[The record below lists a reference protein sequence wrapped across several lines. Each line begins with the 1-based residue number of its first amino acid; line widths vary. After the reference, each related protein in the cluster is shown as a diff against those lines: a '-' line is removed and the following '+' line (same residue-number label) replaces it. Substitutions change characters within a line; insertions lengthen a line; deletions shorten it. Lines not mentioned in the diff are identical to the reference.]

1 MSDLRP
7 SEPRRVEIHA
17 WPDDAGEGLAT
28 PRLQLRRFTLA
39 DEDLLWQLNRD
50 ARVMRYLGG
59 ALSPEKNREWL
70 EQRILAY
77 YDEVPG
83 LGVWAT
89 LERASGRCIGFHL
102 LNHVQGQ
109 REVIQVG
116 YRLFPEAWGQGYAT
130 EMTRALL
137 AYGFL
142 RRRLPCLTANADP
155 GNLASHHVL
164 LKAGLHR
171 KGVRA
176 WPGPSYAGLGPIPYF
191 ERSAAEWLAEHAI
204 TGLPTPKDAHE

>member
-1 MSDLRP
+1 MSA
-7 SEPRRVEIHA
+7 VEIHA

-28 PRLQLRRFTLA
+28 PRLQLRRFTRA
-39 DEDLLWQLNRD
+39 DEDLLWQLNSD

-59 ALSPEKNREWL
+59 TLSPGKNRELL

-77 YDEVPG
+77 YDEHPG

-89 LERASGRCIGFHL
+89 LERASGHCIGFHL

-109 REVIQVG
+109 TEVIQVG
-116 YRLFPEAWGQGYAT
+116 YRLFPEAWGRGYAT

-137 AYGFL
+137 AYGFQ
-142 RRRLPCLTANADP
+142 RRRLPLLTANADP
-155 GNLASHHVL
+155 GNLASHRVL
-164 LKAGLHR
+164 LKSGLQR
-171 KGVRA
+171 RGERA

-191 ERSAAEWLAEHAI
+191 ERAAQAWLSEHRLSGI
-204 TGLPTPKDAHE
+204 DTEGGST